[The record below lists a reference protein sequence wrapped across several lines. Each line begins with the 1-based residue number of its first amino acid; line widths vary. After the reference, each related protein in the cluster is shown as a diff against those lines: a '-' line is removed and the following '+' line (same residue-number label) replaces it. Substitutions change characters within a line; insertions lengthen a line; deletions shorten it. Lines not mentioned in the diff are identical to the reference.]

1 MMATILGGGA
11 NGSASRRDR
20 PGLAAGAGCP
30 AGESGGG
37 AAFHHGLLALM
48 LVLAPTVVQAQAQ
61 APASA
66 SLGDAV
72 AVVAFDNITGAAEDE
87 WIGFGVAET
96 ITADLAGLGTV
107 AVVGNDAVEAALRQA
122 RLGPGGAVNLGDTPA
137 VQAGRALG
145 ARWVIG
151 GGFQRLGQQ
160 VRLTARIVDVDTAA
174 VRHATTV
181 DGMLADLFDLQ
192 DRLSEDLRR
201 GLSGEAPAM
210 AANLAPP
217 GAAPPSGAALPS
229 GAAAPPGAVPSPPLR
244 RPAAVGDRPGG
255 DPSVAE
261 GGRPPFV
268 PPGGGPGA
276 GAGRRP
282 PFAPPGGDPGA
293 GAGRRP
299 PFAPPG
305 GDPGAEAGRRPPFA
319 PPGGDPGAEAGR
331 RSPFAPPGGDPGTE
345 AGRRSPFAPPGG
357 DPGAGAGRRP
367 PFAPPGGDPGAGAGR
382 RPPFAPPGG
391 DPGAGTG
398 RRFGGTAEPG
408 APMARPAG
416 FGGAPRI
423 IDGPPP
429 PVAPETLARDAAGR
443 VTIRAVPLDQPLA
456 VDGVLDEGVYEIVE
470 PLTGFVQ
477 QQPDEGAPATER
489 TEAWVFYDDSN
500 IYISG
505 RMWDSAPESRWVA
518 NEMQRDSFQIIN
530 NDTFS
535 AAIDTFYDRRNGF
548 AFMVNPIGGFFD
560 YQITDEGNPNSDW
573 NPIWDVRTGRFAGGW
588 TVEME
593 IPFKSI
599 RFPGGESQ
607 VWGIQL
613 GRNVRWKN
621 EWNYLTPVAISAG
634 PGMFRLSAA
643 GTLTGLQVPSGNRT
657 FEIKPYGIGSSA
669 TNVATDVYNE
679 GDYNGG
685 VDVKYGVTENLTA
698 DFTVNTDFAQVEVDE
713 AQINLT
719 RFSLFFPEK
728 REFFLEGRGIFDF
741 GRGVS
746 FGGGGGPGGGGRP
759 GSGGFFGGGDV
770 PTVFFSRR
778 IGLESGTT
786 VPIQAGG
793 RLTGKVGDFTL
804 GALNIQTDDVTDVA
818 VPTNFTVLRLK
829 RDILRRSAVGALFTG
844 RSVSLDGEGTNE
856 AFGVDGVFSFYDNV
870 NFNGYYAKT
879 RTPGLVGEDESYQAA
894 FTYNGDLYA
903 VSLDHLLV
911 GDNFNPEVGFL
922 RRADFRR
929 TYLQAKY
936 SPRPAG
942 IEAVRQF
949 TFGGS
954 YDYFET
960 VAGVPETELAQA
972 NFQIEF
978 ENSDRF
984 SADVQ
989 RSYEFLDVPWENI
1002 LGSDY
1007 TIPSGEYLFRDYY
1020 VSYSMGAQRRLSGN
1034 LSLQYGE
1041 FYNGEI
1047 TSAGYSRGR
1056 IEVTPQFSFEPSVSV
1071 NHVRLPEA
1079 TFTAPLAITRVTYT
1093 FNPRVFFSG
1102 LVQFNPVQEVV
1113 STNLR
1118 LRWEYRPGSELFV
1131 VYNDQRD
1138 TVLTPD
1144 QRFPLLQNRALVVKF
1159 TRLFRF

>member
-1 MMATILGGGA
+1 MRRWLSGPATHGCL
-11 NGSASRRDR
+11 SRRVSSGRGPRAGR
-20 PGLAAGAGCP
+20 PGGVGIRSWLPVALLLLASAPAHAQLAVLAA
-30 AGESGGG
+30 SGD
-37 AAFHHGLLALM
+37 
-48 LVLAPTVVQAQAQ
+48 TV
-61 APASA
+61 
-66 SLGDAV
+66 AV
-72 AVVAFDNITGAAEDE
+72 AAFDNITGAPEDE
-87 WIGFGVAET
+87 WIGFGIAET
-96 ITADLAGLGTV
+96 ITADLAGSAAV

-122 RLGPGGAVNLGDTPA
+122 RAGAGGAVDLSDTPA

-145 ARWVIG
+145 ARWVIS

-160 VRLTARIVDVDTAA
+160 VRLTARIVDVATAA
-174 VRHATTV
+174 VQHATTV
-181 DGMLADLFDLQ
+181 DGTLGDLFDLQ
-192 DRLSEDLRR
+192 DRLSADLRR
-201 GLSGEAPAM
+201 GLSASGSAM
-210 AANLAPP
+210 AANVPSGPAPP
-217 GAAPPSGAALPS
+217 PPMRRP
-229 GAAAPPGAVPSPPLR
+229 VPSRDPL
-244 RPAAVGDRPGG
+244 GG
-255 DPSVAE
+255 DAPVAE
-261 GGRPPFV
+261 RGRPPFAPPADDTAAGTGRRSPFG
-268 PPGGGPGA
+268 PPGGGAAAGTGRRSPFGPPGGEA
-276 GAGRRP
+276 AGGAGRRP
-282 PFAPPGGDPGA
+282 PFSPPGGDPGA
-293 GAGRRP
+293 GRRP
-299 PFAPPG
+299 PF
-305 GDPGAEAGRRPPFA
+305 
-319 PPGGDPGAEAGR
+319 
-331 RSPFAPPGGDPGTE
+331 S
-345 AGRRSPFAPPGG
+345 PPGG
-357 DPGAGAGRRP
+357 DPGAGRRP
-367 PFAPPGGDPGAGAGR
+367 PFSPPGGDPGAGR
-382 RPPFAPPGG
+382 RPPFSPPGG
-391 DPGAGTG
+391 DPGAGGGAG
-398 RRFGGTAEPG
+398 RPDPFGGTGEPAAATG
-408 APMARPAG
+408 PAG
-416 FGGAPRI
+416 FGAAPRI

-429 PVAPETLARDAAGR
+429 PLAPETLSRDAAGR
-443 VTIRAVPLDQPLA
+443 VTVRAVPLDRPLDL
-456 VDGVLDEGVYEIVE
+456 DGTLDEGFYEIVQ

-489 TEAWVFYDDSN
+489 TEAWVFYDDSS
-500 IYISG
+500 IYISA
-505 RMWDSAPESRWVA
+505 RMWDSAPESQWVA

-535 AAIDTFYDRRNGF
+535 AAFDTFYDRRNGF

-613 GRNVRWKN
+613 GRNIRWKN
-621 EWNYLTPVAISAG
+621 EWTYLTPVSISAG

-643 GTLTGLQVPSGNRT
+643 GTLAGLQVPSGNRT

-669 TNVATDVYNE
+669 TNVATDVYNQ

-741 GRGVS
+741 GRGVR

-759 GSGGFFGGGDV
+759 SSGGFFGGGDV

-804 GALNIQTDDVTDVA
+804 GALNIQTDDVMDVA

-829 RDILRRSAVGALFTG
+829 RDILRRSAIGALFTG
-844 RSVSLDGEGTNE
+844 RSVSLNEQGSNE

-879 RTPGLVGEDESYQAA
+879 QTPGMVGEDESYQAA

-903 VSLDHLLV
+903 VSVDHLLV
-911 GDNFNPEVGFL
+911 GDNFNPEVGFM
-922 RRADFRR
+922 RRDDFRR
-929 TYLQAKY
+929 TYVQAKY
-936 SPRPAG
+936 APRPAG

-960 VAGVPETELAQA
+960 AVDRIPETELAQA

-989 RSYEFLDVPWENI
+989 RSYEFLDVPWRRV
-1002 LGSDY
+1002 LGTEY
-1007 TIPSGEYLFRDYY
+1007 EIPAGEYVFRDYY
-1020 VSYSMGAQRRLSGN
+1020 VSYSMGAQRRVSGN
-1034 LSLQYGE
+1034 LSVQHGE

-1047 TSAGYSRGR
+1047 TAVGYSRGR
-1056 IEVTPQFSFEPSVSV
+1056 IEVTPQFSFEPSISV
-1071 NHVRLPEA
+1071 NRVRLPDAE
-1079 TFTAPLAITRVTYT
+1079 FTAPLGITRLTYT

-1102 LVQFNPVQEVV
+1102 LVQFNPTQEVV

-1138 TVLTPD
+1138 TVLLPD
-1144 QRFPLLQNRALVVKF
+1144 QRFPMLQNRAFVVKF

>member
-1 MMATILGGGA
+1 MMPSLSMAAAHGCASRQSSSARGVRGGSPAGGSGRRA
-11 NGSASRRDR
+11 RIPSWLAAVLFLLPSASVRAQV
-20 PGLAAGAGCP
+20 PAP
-30 AGESGGG
+30 AGSGD
-37 AAFHHGLLALM
+37 
-48 LVLAPTVVQAQAQ
+48 T
-61 APASA
+61 
-66 SLGDAV
+66 V
-72 AVVAFDNITGAAEDE
+72 AVVAFANITGAAEDD
-87 WIGFGVAET
+87 WIGFGIAET
-96 ITADLAGLGTV
+96 ITADLAGTGTV
-107 AVVGNDAVEAALRQA
+107 SVVGNDAVAAALRMA
-122 RLGPGGAVNLGDTPA
+122 RVDAGTAVDLSDTPA
-137 VQAGRALG
+137 VQAGRTLG
-145 ARWVIG
+145 ARWVVS

-160 VRLTARIVDVDTAA
+160 VRLTARIVEVATAA
-174 VRHATTV
+174 VQHATTV
-181 DGMLADLFDLQ
+181 DGVLTDLFDLQ
-192 DRLSEDLRR
+192 DRLSADLRR
-201 GLSGEAPAM
+201 GLSGSGPAM
-210 AANLAPP
+210 AANLPPAGGAPP
-217 GAAPPSGAALPS
+217 PAMRR
-229 GAAAPPGAVPSPPLR
+229 PGAPRDPF
-244 RPAAVGDRPGG
+244 AG
-255 DPSVAE
+255 DPPVAE
-261 GGRPPFV
+261 GNLPPFV
-268 PPGGGPGA
+268 PPGSGAGA

-282 PFAPPGGDPGA
+282 PFGGPGGPGGDA

-299 PFAPPG
+299 PFGGPGGPG
-305 GDPGAEAGRRPPFA
+305 GDPGAGRRPPFGG
-319 PPGGDPGAEAGR
+319 PGGD
-331 RSPFAPPGGDPGTE
+331 
-345 AGRRSPFAPPGG
+345 
-357 DPGAGAGRRP
+357 AGAGRRP
-367 PFAPPGGDPGAGAGR
+367 PFGGPGGPGGDAGAGR
-382 RPPFAPPGG
+382 RPPFGGPGG
-391 DPGAGTG
+391 DAAAGRRPPFGGPGGDAGTE
-398 RRFGGTAEPG
+398 RRPPFGASPDPAAGAGGTAGFAVP
-408 APMARPAG
+408 AR
-416 FGGAPRI
+416 RV

-429 PVAPETLARDAAGR
+429 PLAPETLARDAAGR
-443 VTIRAVPLDQPLA
+443 VTIRAVPLNQPLDI
-456 VDGVLDEGVYEIVE
+456 DGSLDEGVYEIVQ

-489 TEAWVFYDDSN
+489 TEAWVFYDDNS
-500 IYISG
+500 IYVSG

-535 AAIDTFYDRRNGF
+535 AAFDTFYDRRNGF

-573 NPIWDVRTGRFAGGW
+573 NPIWDVRTGRFEGGW

-621 EWNYLTPVAISAG
+621 EWNYITPVAISAG

-643 GTLTGLQVPSGNRT
+643 GTLAGLEVPSGNRT

-669 TNVATDVYNE
+669 TDVSSDVYNQ
-679 GDYNGG
+679 GDADFG

-698 DFTVNTDFAQVEVDE
+698 DFTYNTDFAQVEVDE
-713 AQINLT
+713 AQVNLT

-778 IGLESGTT
+778 IGLESGAT

-793 RLTGKVGDFTL
+793 RLTGKVGDFTV
-804 GALNIQTDDVTDVA
+804 GALNIQTDDVIDVA
-818 VPTNFTVLRLK
+818 DPTNFTVLRLK

-844 RSVSLDGEGTNE
+844 RSVSLAGDGSNE
-856 AFGVDGVFSFYDNV
+856 AYGVDGVFSFYDNV

-903 VSLDHLLV
+903 VSVDHLLV
-911 GDNFNPEVGFL
+911 GDNFNPEVGFM
-922 RRADFRR
+922 RRDDFRR

-936 SPRPAG
+936 APRPAG

-949 TFGGS
+949 TVGGS

-960 VAGVPETELAQA
+960 VAGVPESELAQA

-989 RSYEFLDVPWENI
+989 RSYEFLDVPWERV
-1002 LGSDY
+1002 LGTDY
-1007 TIPSGEYLFRDYY
+1007 MIPAGEYVFQDYY
-1020 VSYSMGAQRRLSGN
+1020 LSYSMGAQRRLSGN

-1041 FYNGEI
+1041 FYHGEI

-1056 IEVTPQFSFEPSVSV
+1056 IEVTPQFSFEPSISV
-1071 NHVRLPEA
+1071 NHVKLPEA
-1079 TFTAPLAITRVTYT
+1079 TFTAPLAVTRLTYT

-1138 TVLTPD
+1138 TLLMPD
-1144 QRFPLLQNRALVVKF
+1144 QRFPMLQNRAFVVKF
-1159 TRLFRF
+1159 TRLFRY

>member
-1 MMATILGGGA
+1 MMPTILSGGA
-11 NGSASRRDR
+11 DGSASRRAR
-20 PGLAAGAGCP
+20 AGRAVRAGCP
-30 AGESGGG
+30 ARESGGG
-37 AAFHHGLLALM
+37 AAVRHGLLAVL
-48 LVLAPTVVQAQAQ
+48 LLLAPTAALAQ
-61 APASA
+61 APAFP
-66 SLGDAV
+66 GDAV
-72 AVVAFDNITGAAEDE
+72 AVVAFDNITGAPEDE
-87 WIGFGVAET
+87 WIGFGIAET

-122 RLGPGGAVNLGDTPA
+122 RLGPGGAANLSDAPT

-160 VRLTARIVDVDTAA
+160 VRLTARIVDVATAA
-174 VRHATTV
+174 VQHATTV
-181 DGMLADLFDLQ
+181 DGMLGDLFDLQ

-201 GLSGEAPAM
+201 GLSRGAPAM
-210 AANLAPP
+210 AANVPPP
-217 GAAPPSGAALPS
+217 GAAPSPPLPR
-229 GAAAPPGAVPSPPLR
+229 PGAVGDPL
-244 RPAAVGDRPGG
+244 GG
-255 DPSVAE
+255 DVPVAE

-268 PPGGGPGA
+268 PPGGGAGPGRRSPFGPPGGDPAA
-276 GAGRRP
+276 GPGRRP
-282 PFAPPGGDPGA
+282 PFPPPGGDPGA

-299 PFAPPG
+299 
-305 GDPGAEAGRRPPFA
+305 
-319 PPGGDPGAEAGR
+319 
-331 RSPFAPPGGDPGTE
+331 
-345 AGRRSPFAPPGG
+345 PFAPPGG

-391 DPGAGTG
+391 DPGAVAG
-398 RRFGGTAEPG
+398 RRPPFAPPGGDAGAVAGRRDPFGGTAEPG
-408 APMARPAG
+408 APTGPAG
-416 FGGAPRI
+416 FGAAPRI

-429 PVAPETLARDAAGR
+429 PLAPETLARDAAGR
-443 VTIRAVPLDQPLA
+443 VTIRAVPLDRPLDI
-456 VDGVLDEGVYEIVE
+456 DGTLDEGFYEIVE
-470 PLTGFVQ
+470 PVTGFVQ

-489 TEAWVFYDDSN
+489 TEAWVFYDDSS
-500 IYISG
+500 IYISA
-505 RMWDSAPESRWVA
+505 RNWDSAPESRWVA

-535 AAIDTFYDRRNGF
+535 VAFDTFYDRRNGF

-621 EWNYLTPVAISAG
+621 EWNYITPVAISAG

-643 GTLTGLQVPSGNRT
+643 GTLAGLQVPSGNRT

-669 TNVATDVYNE
+669 TNVATDIYNE

-741 GRGVS
+741 GRGVN

-804 GALNIQTDDVTDVA
+804 GALNIQTNDVA
-818 VPTNFTVLRLK
+818 DVADTTNFTVLRLK

-844 RSVSLDGEGTNE
+844 RSVSVDGAGSNE

-879 RTPGLVGEDESYQAA
+879 QTPGLAGEDESYQAA

-903 VSLDHLLV
+903 VSVDHLLV

-922 RRADFRR
+922 RRDDFRR

-936 SPRPAG
+936 APRPAG

-960 VAGVPETELAQA
+960 VAGVAETELAQA

-989 RSYEFLDVPWENI
+989 RAYEFLDVPWERV
-1002 LGSDY
+1002 LGTDY
-1007 TIPSGEYLFRDYY
+1007 MIPAGEYVFRDYY

-1034 LSLQYGE
+1034 LSLQHGE

-1047 TSAGYSRGR
+1047 TSMGYSRGR
-1056 IEVTPQFSFEPSVSV
+1056 IEVTPQFSFEPSISV
-1071 NHVRLPEA
+1071 NRVRLPDAE
-1079 TFTAPLAITRVTYT
+1079 FTAPLAITRLTYT

-1102 LVQFNPVQEVV
+1102 LVQFNPTQEVV

-1138 TVLTPD
+1138 TVLVPD
-1144 QRFPLLQNRALVVKF
+1144 QRFPMLQNRAFVVKF

>member
-1 MMATILGGGA
+1 M
-11 NGSASRRDR
+11 RRGIAR
-20 PGLAAGAGCP
+20 AGAAGGDSKRVRGGPEVGAENP
-30 AGESGGG
+30 AGRSRGRTGL
-37 AAFHHGLLALM
+37 HHGLLAM
-48 LVLAPTVVQAQAQ
+48 LLLLAPVSAQAQ
-61 APASA
+61 PAFAPAN
-66 SLGDAV
+66 DTV
-72 AVVAFDNITGAAEDE
+72 AVVAFANITGAADDE
-87 WIGFGVAET
+87 WIGFGIAET
-96 ITADLAGLGTV
+96 ITADLAGLGSF
-107 AVVGNDAVEAALRQA
+107 AVVGNDAVQAALRSA
-122 RLGPGGAVNLGDTPA
+122 RVGPGAAVNLSDTPA

-145 ARWVIG
+145 ARWVVS

-160 VRLTARIVDVDTAA
+160 VRLTARIVDVATAA

-192 DRLSEDLRR
+192 DRLSDDLRG
-201 GLSGEAPAM
+201 GLSDARPSM
-210 AANLAPP
+210 AANLPPAGVAPAPP
-217 GAAPPSGAALPS
+217 M
-229 GAAAPPGAVPSPPLR
+229 R
-244 RPAAVGDRPGG
+244 RPGSPRDPLGG
-255 DPSVAE
+255 DVPVAE

-268 PPGGGPGA
+268 PPGGDA

-282 PFAPPGGDPGA
+282 PFVPPGAPPA
-293 GAGRRP
+293 GAGRRD
-299 PFAPPG
+299 PFG
-305 GDPGAEAGRRPPFA
+305 GPAGPGAA
-319 PPGGDPGAEAGR
+319 PG
-331 RSPFAPPGGDPGTE
+331 
-345 AGRRSPFAPPGG
+345 
-357 DPGAGAGRRP
+357 
-367 PFAPPGGDPGAGAGR
+367 
-382 RPPFAPPGG
+382 
-391 DPGAGTG
+391 
-398 RRFGGTAEPG
+398 
-408 APMARPAG
+408 RPAG
-416 FGGAPRI
+416 FAGAAPRV

-443 VTIRAVPLDQPLA
+443 VTIRAVALGQPLD
-456 VDGVLDEGVYEIVE
+456 VDGVLDEGIYEIVQ

-489 TEAWVFYDDSN
+489 TEAWVFYDDSS
-500 IYISG
+500 IYVTG

-518 NEMQRDSFQIIN
+518 NEMQRDSFQIIQ

-535 AAIDTFYDRRNGF
+535 AAFDTFYDRRNGF

-573 NPIWDVRTGRFAGGW
+573 NPIWDVRTGRFEGGW

-613 GRNVRWKN
+613 GRSVRWKN
-621 EWNYLTPVAISAG
+621 EWNYITPVAISAG

-643 GTLTGLQVPSGNRT
+643 ATLAGLEVPSGNRT
-657 FEIKPYGIGSSA
+657 FEIKPYGIGSSE
-669 TNVATDVYNE
+669 TNVATDVFNQ
-679 GDYNGG
+679 GDYAFG
-685 VDVKYGVTENLTA
+685 VDVKYGLTENLTA
-698 DFTVNTDFAQVEVDE
+698 DFTYNTDFAQVEVDE
-713 AQINLT
+713 AQVNLT

-741 GRGVS
+741 GRGVQ
-746 FGGGGGPGGGGRP
+746 FGGGGGPMGSGRP
-759 GSGGFFGGGDV
+759 SSGGFFGGGDV

-793 RLTGKVGDFTL
+793 RLTGKVGDFTV
-804 GALNIQTDDVTDVA
+804 GALNIQTDDVMDVA
-818 VPTNFTVLRLK
+818 DPTNFTALRVK
-829 RDILRRSAVGALFTG
+829 RDILRRSSVGALFTG
-844 RSVSLDGEGTNE
+844 RSVAVNGDGSNE

-903 VSLDHLLV
+903 LSVDHLLV
-911 GDNFNPEVGFL
+911 GDNFNPEVGYR

-929 TYLQAKY
+929 TYAQAKFA
-936 SPRPAG
+936 PRPRG
-942 IEAVRQF
+942 LPAVRQF

-978 ENSDRF
+978 ESSDRF

-989 RSYEFLDVPWENI
+989 RSYEFLDVPWERV
-1002 LGSDY
+1002 LGTDY
-1007 TIPSGEYLFRDYY
+1007 TIGAGEYVFQDYY
-1020 VSYSMGAQRRLSGN
+1020 LSYGMGAQRRVSGT
-1034 LSLQYGE
+1034 LSLQHGQ
-1041 FYNGEI
+1041 FYHGEI
-1047 TSAGYSRGR
+1047 TSVGYSRGR

-1071 NHVRLPEA
+1071 NRVTLPGTG
-1079 TFTAPLAITRVTYT
+1079 TFTAPLAISRLTYT
-1093 FNPRVFFSG
+1093 FTPRLFFSG
-1102 LVQFNPVQEVV
+1102 LVQYNSTAESI

-1131 VYNDQRD
+1131 VYNDQRNS
-1138 TVLTPD
+1138 LLMPD
-1144 QRFPLLQNRALVVKF
+1144 QRFPMLENRAFVVKF
-1159 TRLFRF
+1159 TRLFRY

>member
-1 MMATILGGGA
+1 MKPGIFGVGADGRAARRVPGGDPGGRLGAGVPIRAGSSRTGSG
-11 NGSASRRDR
+11 GSALIR
-20 PGLAAGAGCP
+20 GGVLAA
-30 AGESGGG
+30 
-37 AAFHHGLLALM
+37 LL
-48 LVLAPTVVQAQAQ
+48 LV
-61 APASA
+61 ASA
-66 SLGDAV
+66 SGQAQVSAPAGVDTV
-72 AVVAFDNITGAAEDE
+72 AVVAFANITGAAEDD
-87 WIGFGVAET
+87 WIGFGIAET
-96 ITADLAGLGTV
+96 ITADLAGSGAL
-107 AVVGNDAVEAALRQA
+107 AVVGNDAVAAALRRA
-122 RLGPGGAVNLGDTPA
+122 RAGSGGAVDLSDTPA

-145 ARWVIG
+145 ARWVVS
-151 GGFQRLGQQ
+151 GGFQRLGRQ
-160 VRLTARIVDVDTAA
+160 VRLTARIVDVATAA

-181 DGMLADLFDLQ
+181 DGTLDELFDLQ
-192 DRLSEDLRR
+192 DRLSADLRG
-201 GLSGEAPAM
+201 GLSASAPAM
-210 AANLAPP
+210 AANLPSPGVATPPPMRRPGAARGPLGGDVPAAEGGLPPLAPP
-217 GAAPPSGAALPS
+217 GGGA
-229 GAAAPPGAVPSPPLR
+229 GAGTGRRSPFGPPGGNT
-244 RPAAVGDRPGG
+244 AAGT
-255 DPSVAE
+255 
-261 GGRPPFV
+261 GGRPPFGD
-268 PPGGGPGA
+268 PGAGGQPPFGDPGGDP

-282 PFAPPGGDPGA
+282 PFGDPGGGTGA
-293 GAGRRP
+293 TAGRRP
-299 PFAPPG
+299 PFGGPG
-305 GDPGAEAGRRPPFA
+305 GDPGPGGGRPPF
-319 PPGGDPGAEAGR
+319 GGPSDPGA
-331 RSPFAPPGGDPGTE
+331 AP
-345 AGRRSPFAPPGG
+345 
-357 DPGAGAGRRP
+357 
-367 PFAPPGGDPGAGAGR
+367 
-382 RPPFAPPGG
+382 
-391 DPGAGTG
+391 TG
-398 RRFGGTAEPG
+398 
-408 APMARPAG
+408 PAG
-416 FGGAPRI
+416 FGAAAPRI
-423 IDGPPP
+423 IEGPPP
-429 PVAPETLARDAAGR
+429 PLAPETLARDAAGR
-443 VTIRAVPLDQPLA
+443 VTIRAVPLDRPLGI
-456 VDGVLDEGVYEIVE
+456 DGTLDEGVYEIVQ

-489 TEAWVFYDDSN
+489 TEAWVFYDDNS
-500 IYISG
+500 IYISA
-505 RMWDSAPESRWVA
+505 RNWDSAPESRWVA

-535 AAIDTFYDRRNGF
+535 VALDTFYDRRNGF

-573 NPIWDVRTGRFAGGW
+573 NPIWDVRTGRFGGGW

-621 EWNYLTPVAISAG
+621 EWNYITPVAISAG

-741 GRGVS
+741 GRGVR

-793 RLTGKVGDFTL
+793 RLTGKVGDFTV
-804 GALNIQTDDVTDVA
+804 GALNIQTNDVA
-818 VPTNFTVLRLK
+818 DVADPTNFTVLRLK

-844 RSVSLDGEGTNE
+844 RSVSVDGTGSNE

-903 VSLDHLLV
+903 VSVDHLLV
-911 GDNFNPEVGFL
+911 GDHFNPEVGFL
-922 RRADFRR
+922 RRDDFRR

-989 RSYEFLDVPWENI
+989 RAYEFLDVPWERV
-1002 LGSDY
+1002 LGTEY
-1007 TIPSGEYLFRDYY
+1007 MIPAGEYVFRDYY

-1034 LSLQYGE
+1034 LSMQYGE

-1047 TSAGYSRGR
+1047 TSVGYSRGR
-1056 IEVTPQFSFEPSVSV
+1056 IEVTPQFSFEPSISV
-1071 NHVRLPEA
+1071 NRVRLPDAE
-1079 TFTAPLAITRVTYT
+1079 FTAPLAITRLTYT

-1102 LVQFNPVQEVV
+1102 LVQFNPTQEVV

-1138 TVLTPD
+1138 TVLVPD
-1144 QRFPLLQNRALVVKF
+1144 QRFPMLQNRAFVVKF